1 MKDFVGPGAL
11 VEVVL
16 GGLLLRPAQ
25 YREVVREPASTRL
38 CFAVAVLGGVAT
50 GIGRAEEIGLAPVM
64 AVLLHVIVTLLT
76 VATESGVVWIAARA
90 GIRPRVGYGAV
101 VRPMALA
108 TAPRLVYALLGL
120 GTGVPALELL
130 GTVWLLAAFVLA
142 VEAALERGWAV
153 AVAVALGVGVLRW
166 ATSLFIQML

>member
-11 VEVVL
+11 VELVL
-16 GGLLLRPAQ
+16 GGLLLRPMQ
-25 YREVVREPASTRL
+25 YREVVREPASMRL
-38 CFAVAVLGGVAT
+38 CFAVAVLAGAAT
-50 GIGRAEEIGLAPVM
+50 GIGRSEQIGLAPVI

-76 VATESGVVWIAARA
+76 VAIESGVVWLVA
-90 GIRPRVGYGAV
+90 GAGLRRGIGYGAV

-120 GTGVPALELL
+120 GTGIPALEIL

-142 VEAALERGWAV
+142 VDAAIERGWAA
-153 AVAVALGVGVLRW
+153 AVAVALAVGVLRW
-166 ATSLFIQML
+166 GTSLSIQMM